1 MNKKDILTKL
11 KDIPDDITD
20 INEIVN
26 YIFGNEKPIEKITYL
41 TYRSTRL
48 KEMIN
53 DSMIYKEKLAI
64 ISIEWK
70 KLK

>member
-1 MNKKDILTKL
+1 MNKKDILAKL
-11 KDIPDDITD
+11 KDIPDGITD

-53 DSMIYKEKLAI
+53 DSMSYKEKLAI